1 MSSVCGDEGCDPAGG
16 PEKGWANL
24 LRALPMPAFEVDG
37 DGRIVAINDHADV
50 ILQLEGRISPHAHE
64 VISSVELMAAIDAVG
79 RSAAEEPISVDVD
92 FVPGETWRVHISRPV
107 GSDHTLV
114 VMEDLSPVRR
124 AARSRSDFI
133 ANVSH
138 ELRTPLTAVSGFIE
152 TMRGP
157 AKDDK
162 ESWGRFLDIMAR
174 ESERMSRLVSD
185 LLSLSAIEFS
195 ENISPTDKADLV
207 TITKEALLA
216 LEAVAEEKDVKL
228 VLHNESGSLPIIG
241 YRDEMMQ
248 VVENLVS
255 NAVKYTPN
263 GGQINVRIGETR
275 SLVRARAEAGQAWD
289 GCERMTLLQA
299 MGRPGIEDPSVWL
312 RVEDQGSGIDREH
325 LPRLGERFY
334 RADKSRG
341 GKITGTGLGL
351 AIVKHIM
358 THHRGGMGVESEPG
372 RGSAFAIWLPKAP
385 GEAE

>member
-1 MSSVCGDEGCDPAGG
+1 MRNEW
-16 PEKGWANL
+16 ENL
-24 LRALPMPAFEVDG
+24 LRALPLPAFEVDVG
-37 DGRIVAINDHADV
+37 GHIVAFNNHADV
-50 ILQLEGRISPHAHE
+50 ILKLEGLDTPHASD
-64 VISSVELMAAIDAVG
+64 VITSVELLAAVEAVG
-79 RSAAEEPISVDVD
+79 KNTAEEPISVDVD
-92 FVPGETWRVHISRPV
+92 FAPGETWRVHISRPE
-107 GSDHTLV
+107 GADHILV

-195 ENISPTDKADLV
+195 ENVEPTDESDLV
-207 TITKEALLA
+207 SIAKEALLA
-216 LEAVAEEKDVKL
+216 LQALAEDKGVTLELQKESEK
-228 VLHNESGSLPIIG
+228 LPIIG
-241 YRDEMMQ
+241 YQDEMMQ

-255 NAVKYTPN
+255 NAVKYTPD
-263 GGQINVRIGETR
+263 GGVITVRIGEAR
-275 SLVRARAEAGQAWD
+275 SLVKARLAAAEAWP

-299 MGRPGIEDPSVWL
+299 MGRPGVEDASVWL
-312 RVEDQGSGIDREH
+312 RVEDQGLGIEKEH

-358 THHRGGMGVESEPG
+358 AHHRGGMAVESEPG

-385 GEAE
+385 PEI